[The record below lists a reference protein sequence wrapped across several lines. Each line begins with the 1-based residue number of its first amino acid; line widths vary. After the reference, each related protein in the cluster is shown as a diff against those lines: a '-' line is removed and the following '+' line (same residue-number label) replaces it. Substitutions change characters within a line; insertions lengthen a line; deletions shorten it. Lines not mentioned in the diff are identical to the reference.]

1 MAQGTEATPI
11 YRRGRG
17 LRMFASQLFAACVMV
32 ARIARAQ
39 EAGEVEFDGA
49 FLTTNGGPV
58 LDVSRFSRG
67 NPVLPGTY
75 HVDIRMNGEWQAR
88 RPVRFESV
96 GDRADAHA
104 CIARDELLAFGV
116 DPAALP
122 LRESDTPCL
131 LIERRLDSAT
141 ARFDVGEQRLDI
153 EVPQAAMARRRHGV
167 VPAEQWD
174 DGIAA
179 GLLSWRVNA
188 RHTSASRRNATTL
201 LAAVDAGINAGAWR
215 LRHAG
220 SWAGGRYGY
229 RHTYV
234 ERSLAV
240 WRARMR
246 IGDLPQ
252 TGEWLS
258 PVRLRGISMASD
270 LRMVADGTDGYAP
283 RIKGVALAHARVR
296 VTQAGVLLRELLVPP
311 GPFEI
316 DDLYAASRGGDIE
329 VEIEE
334 QGRRRTFRVPYFPAP
349 ELLREGHTAY
359 AFSAGRAV
367 VARRA
372 SPALVQASWRHG
384 FARGVTMMAG
394 ARASS
399 DSASLLLGS
408 ALSTRAGTVSAEVT
422 HSRWPSGGQGM
433 LWRVRHGRLWGTT
446 TLVSVGIAY
455 GYDSQPRA
463 RSALASRQHATRRFD
478 VLVQRELAGRGVL
491 GVSVS
496 HASDGSRGSTQDE
509 AISWAR
515 HWRQLSV
522 DLTLRRSRRNDAS
535 GRSSE
540 ATGQLSLSMPLGRSP
555 SGAAVYATVPGG
567 ARAGAPRIGLH
578 GIAGVDGATQYGLAL
593 ARHPRGSHGVDASLS
608 RRLPWGDLAGAI
620 ARSASSRAA
629 SLSASGGLV
638 VHAGGVTPAQHLG
651 DAMALVH
658 AWGAKGAGIATG
670 GGTRIGRR
678 GYAVAPHLLPYRWNP
693 IDLDPGGTS
702 LDIAFASTHRRVAPT
717 AGAVVRVPF
726 ETEVATTWLVTARF
740 ADGRPVPFGAEV
752 LDSASR
758 SAGLVGQGGRIF
770 LRTED
775 TTGRWT
781 LRWAG
786 DAAGQCTLRL
796 HPPAPTPAAARPHY
810 TGVCE

>member
-1 MAQGTEATPI
+1 
-11 YRRGRG
+11 
-17 LRMFASQLFAACVMV
+17 MFASQLFGACITV

-39 EAGEVEFDGA
+39 DAGEVEFEGA
-49 FLTTNGGPV
+49 FLTTNGGAV

-67 NPVLPGTY
+67 NPVLPGIY

-104 CIARDELLAFGV
+104 CIARDELIAFGV
-116 DPAALP
+116 DPAALTP
-122 LRESDTPCL
+122 REGDAPCRP
-131 LIERRLDSAT
+131 IERQLDSAT

-153 EVPQAAMARRRHGV
+153 EVPQAAMARRRNGA
-167 VPAEQWD
+167 VPPEQWD

-201 LAAVDAGINAGAWR
+201 LAAVDAGINIGAWR
-215 LRHAG
+215 VRHAG
-220 SWAGGRYGY
+220 SWTGGRYGY

-234 ERSLAV
+234 ERSLAA
-240 WRARMR
+240 WRARLR
-246 IGDLPQ
+246 IGDLPL

-270 LRMVADGTDGYAP
+270 MRMAVDGAEGYAP
-283 RIKGVALAHARVR
+283 RVKGVALAHARVR
-296 VTQAGVLLRELLVPP
+296 VMQAGIVLREVLVPP
-311 GPFEI
+311 GPFDI
-316 DDLYAASRGGDIE
+316 DDLYAATRGGDIV

-334 QGRRRTFRVPYFPAP
+334 QGRLRTFRVPYFPAP
-349 ELLREGHTAY
+349 ELLRAGHTSY
-359 AFSAGRAV
+359 AFSVGRAV
-367 VARRA
+367 VARGTA
-372 SPALVQASWRHG
+372 PAIVQASWRHG
-384 FARGVTMMAG
+384 FARGVTPFAG

-408 ALSTRAGTVSAEVT
+408 ALPTRAGTLSAEVT
-422 HSRWPSGGQGM
+422 HTRWSSGGRGM
-433 LWRVRHGRLWGTT
+433 LWRVRHGRLWGTS
-446 TLVSVGIAY
+446 TLVSVGVAR
-455 GYDSQPRA
+455 GYESQPLP
-463 RSALASRQHATRRFD
+463 RSAFASRRHTIRRFD
-478 VLVQRELAGRGVL
+478 VLMQRELTGYGVL

-496 HASDGSRGSTQDE
+496 HTSDGNLGSRHDE

-515 HWRQLSV
+515 HWGQLSV

-540 ATGQLSLSMPLGRSP
+540 ATGQLSLSMPLGLSP
-555 SGAAVYATVPGG
+555 SGATVYATVPGG

-578 GIAGVDGATQYGLAL
+578 GIAGAEGTTQYGLAF
-593 ARHPRGSHGVDASLS
+593 ARHPSGRHGVDASLS
-608 RRLPWGDLAGAI
+608 RRLPWGELTGAV
-620 ARSASSRAA
+620 ARSAAVRAA
-629 SLSASGGLV
+629 SISASGGLV
-638 VHAGGVTPAQHLG
+638 IHAGGVTPAQHLG
-651 DAMALVH
+651 DAVALVH
-658 AWGAKGAGIATG
+658 ARGARGAGVATG
-670 GGTRIGRR
+670 AGTRIGRR
-678 GYAVAPHLLPYRWNP
+678 GYAVAPHLMPYRWNP

-702 LDIAFASTHRRVAPT
+702 LDIAFASTHRRIAPT

-726 ETEVATTWLVTARF
+726 ETDVATTWLVTARF

-758 SAGLVGQGGRIF
+758 SVGLVGQGGRIF
-770 LRTED
+770 LRSED
-775 TTGRWT
+775 TAGRWT

-796 HPPAPTPAAARPHY
+796 HLPVPTTARPRY

>member
-1 MAQGTEATPI
+1 MRT
-11 YRRGRG
+11 
-17 LRMFASQLFAACVMV
+17 FASQFFGACITV

-39 EAGEVEFDGA
+39 DAGEVEFEGA
-49 FLTTNGGPV
+49 FLTTNGGAA

-67 NPVLPGTY
+67 NPVLPGNY

-104 CIARDELLAFGV
+104 CIARDELIAFGV
-116 DPAALP
+116 DPAVLTPREGDASCLP
-122 LRESDTPCL
+122 
-131 LIERRLDSAT
+131 IERRLDSAT

-153 EVPQAAMARRRHGV
+153 EVPQAAMARRRNGV
-167 VPAEQWD
+167 VPPEQWD

-188 RHTSASRRNATTL
+188 RHTSASRGNATAL
-201 LAAVDAGINAGAWR
+201 LAAGDAGINVGAWR

-220 SWAGGRYGY
+220 SWTGGRYGY

-240 WRARMR
+240 WRARVR
-246 IGDLPQ
+246 VGDLPLA
-252 TGEWLS
+252 GELIS
-258 PVRLRGISMASD
+258 PVRLRGISVASD
-270 LRMVADGTDGYAP
+270 MRMAADGTDGYAP
-283 RIKGVALAHARVR
+283 RVKGVALAHARVR
-296 VTQAGVLLRELLVPP
+296 VMQAGVVLREVLVPP
-311 GPFEI
+311 GPFDI
-316 DDLYAASRGGDIE
+316 DDLYAATRGGDIE

-334 QGRRRTFRVPYFPAP
+334 QGRLRTFRVPYFPAP
-349 ELLREGHTAY
+349 ELLREGHTSY
-359 AFSAGRAV
+359 AFSAGRTV
-367 VARRA
+367 VARGVA
-372 SPALVQASWRHG
+372 PAIVQGSWRRG
-384 FARGVTMMAG
+384 FARGVTTFAG
-394 ARASS
+394 GRASS
-399 DSASLLLGS
+399 DNVSLLLGS
-408 ALSTRAGTVSAEVT
+408 ALPTRAGTVSAEVT
-422 HSRWPSGGQGM
+422 HTRWSSGGQGM
-433 LWRVRHGRLWGTT
+433 LWRVRHGRLWGTS
-446 TLVSVGIAY
+446 TLVSVGVAR
-455 GYDSQPRA
+455 GYESQPRS
-463 RSALASRQHATRRFD
+463 RSAFASRRHAIRRFD
-478 VLVQRELAGRGVL
+478 VLMQRELAGRGVL

-496 HASDGSRGSTQDE
+496 HASDGNLGSRHDE

-540 ATGQLSLSMPLGRSP
+540 ATGQLSVSMPLGLSP
-555 SGAAVYATVPGG
+555 SGATVYATVPAG

-578 GIAGVDGATQYGLAL
+578 GIAGAEGTTQYGLAF
-593 ARHPRGSHGVDASLS
+593 ARHRSGRHGVDASLS
-608 RRLPWGDLAGAI
+608 RRLPWGELTGAV
-620 ARSASSRAA
+620 ARSVAVRAA
-629 SLSASGGLV
+629 SISASGGLV
-638 VHAGGVTPAQHLG
+638 VHAGGVTPAQRLG
-651 DAMALVH
+651 DAVALVH
-658 AWGAKGAGIATG
+658 ARGATGAGVATG
-670 GGTRIGRR
+670 AGTRIGGR
-678 GYAVAPHLLPYRWNP
+678 GYAVVPHLMPYRWNP

-702 LDIAFASTHRRVAPT
+702 LDIAFASTHRRIAPT

-726 ETEVATTWLVTARF
+726 ETDVATTWLVTARF

-758 SAGLVGQGGRIF
+758 SVGLVGQGGRIF
-770 LRTED
+770 LRTD
-775 TTGRWT
+775 DIAGRWT

-796 HPPAPTPAAARPHY
+796 HPPAPTTARPRY